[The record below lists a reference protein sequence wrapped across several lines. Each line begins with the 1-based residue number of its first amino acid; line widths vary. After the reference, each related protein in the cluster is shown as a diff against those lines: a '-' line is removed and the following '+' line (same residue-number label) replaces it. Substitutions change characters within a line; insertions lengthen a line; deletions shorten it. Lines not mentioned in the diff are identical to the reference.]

1 MRRSLYIDV
10 PGVAA
15 PQGSKKGFSRAGSTR
30 VQMVE
35 SSARVKPWRE
45 SIRAAALAEMGDD
58 WTPIDGPV
66 EVTITYYLPRPKSHY
81 GTGRNAGQLKPTVP
95 LAHTTKPDIDKLDRA
110 VLDALTSAGVWR
122 DDSQV
127 WSLYPVKLYADD
139 APVTVIR
146 ICWGADA

>member
-15 PQGSKKGFSRAGSTR
+15 PQGSKRHVGNGR
-30 VQMVE
+30 MIE

-66 EVTITYYLPRPKSHY
+66 EVTVAYYLPRPKSHY
-81 GTGRNAGQLKPTVP
+81 GTGRNAGTLKPSAPTY
-95 LAHTTKPDIDKLDRA
+95 HTSKPDIDKLDRA

-127 WSLYPVKLYADD
+127 WSLYPVKKYADN
-139 APVTVIR
+139 APVTFIH
-146 ICWGADA
+146 IHWEADA